1 MWWGGH
7 ASLAISYPSES
18 IIGEW
23 ANPIDAL
30 RPGLGCLGR
39 LPAQPPSPWHGISSC
54 DGDLGKLWTTI
65 ELLSIETC
73 QPNVNQLNELLNLKM
88 TDKTSASNKI
98 QLVLLLQYIN
108 SPLPFASDPLSA
120 RLPSWVFCHLHQ
132 THNPLGLQSP
142 LYCRWWHLSRFHL
155 ACSGTKSPLRQ
166 SVKCLFHWTVWHAMH
181 LVTLLNCTSFIFAFA
196 FEMSFCPVAAGIQSP
211 YKRDSTS
218 IPCTKKDSA
227 WQVWPLSRC
236 LSARKQSWIETNW
249 NWPSLCST
257 ICSVTPSLPSVS
269 GGVRTTA
276 RTSKSMVRS
285 ERTTWSNC
293 SKMFHSVPKNV
304 PRY

>member
-1 MWWGGH
+1 
-7 ASLAISYPSES
+7 
-18 IIGEW
+18 
-23 ANPIDAL
+23 
-30 RPGLGCLGR
+30 
-39 LPAQPPSPWHGISSC
+39 
-54 DGDLGKLWTTI
+54 
-65 ELLSIETC
+65 
-73 QPNVNQLNELLNLKM
+73 M
-88 TDKTSASNKI
+88 TDKTSASNQI
-98 QLVLLLQYIN
+98 QLLLLHYIN

-181 LVTLLNCTSFIFAFA
+181 LVILLNCTSFIFVFA

-236 LSARKQSWIETNW
+236 LSAKKLDRNKLKLAQPLQHNL
-249 NWPSLCST
+249 LCHPFAALCLRRGSNHCT
-257 ICSVTPSLPSVS
+257 DLQVDGEIWKDDLIQLLQDVPQCSQ
-269 GGVRTTA
+269 
-276 RTSKSMVRS
+276 
-285 ERTTWSNC
+285 EC
-293 SKMFHSVPKNV
+293 SKILVQF
-304 PRY
+304 